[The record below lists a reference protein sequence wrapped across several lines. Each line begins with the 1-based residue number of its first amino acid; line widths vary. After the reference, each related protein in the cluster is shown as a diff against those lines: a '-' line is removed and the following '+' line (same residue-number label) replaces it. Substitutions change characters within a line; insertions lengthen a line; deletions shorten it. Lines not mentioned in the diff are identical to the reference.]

1 MVWRPKLSRRAAV
14 EASATVSSPDPS
26 EPPPARLIEATGL
39 LHDIRVSLDAR
50 CETESE
56 EDEGR
61 EIPWLGVGVALA
73 AFLPTFLSIVLG
85 GPLLLATALPP
96 ARQGPALA
104 QVGGPPLPTAPTEAL
119 SWPDDRPLGNAWNQ
133 GDGVAP
139 RPDGGPTKARHHV
152 GRRELDCLR
161 RAAALADEQA
171 AVRLAGSLRNQGYRV
186 DVRREDD
193 STLPWVLWTTKGP
206 ARRSPK

>member
-1 MVWRPKLSRRAAV
+1 MVWRPKLSTRAAG
-14 EASATVSSPDPS
+14 EASATVASPNPV

-39 LHDIRVSLDAR
+39 LHDIRVSIDAR

-85 GPLLLATALPP
+85 GPLLLATAIPP
-96 ARQGPALA
+96 ARQGAALA
-104 QVGGPPLPTAPTEAL
+104 QVGGAPRPAPAPAGRARRPPPPTAPTGAL
-119 SWPDDRPLGNAWNQ
+119 SWPDDRPLGNAWTQ

-139 RPDGGPTKARHHV
+139 RPDGGPTKAV
-152 GRRELDCLR
+152 KLAATDVVTWT
-161 RAAALADEQA
+161 RAAG
-171 AVRLAGSLRNQGYRV
+171 RS
-186 DVRREDD
+186 
-193 STLPWVLWTTKGP
+193 GP
-206 ARRSPK
+206 Q

>member
-50 CETESE
+50 YETESE

-61 EIPWLGVGVALA
+61 EIPWLGIGVALA
-73 AFLPTFLSIVLG
+73 AFVPTFLSIVLG

-96 ARQGPALA
+96 ASKGAGAGP
-104 QVGGPPLPTAPTEAL
+104 
-119 SWPDDRPLGNAWNQ
+119 
-133 GDGVAP
+133 
-139 RPDGGPTKARHHV
+139 
-152 GRRELDCLR
+152 GRRAPAPD
-161 RAAALADEQA
+161 RADRGAL
-171 AVRLAGSLRNQGYRV
+171 V
-186 DVRREDD
+186 VRRPPPRQRVE
-193 STLPWVLWTTKGP
+193 PG
-206 ARRSPK
+206 

>member
-1 MVWRPKLSRRAAV
+1 V

-85 GPLLLATALPP
+85 GPLLLATAIPP

-104 QVGGPPLPTAPTEAL
+104 QVGGPPLPTAPTE
-119 SWPDDRPLGNAWNQ
+119 
-133 GDGVAP
+133 
-139 RPDGGPTKARHHV
+139 
-152 GRRELDCLR
+152 
-161 RAAALADEQA
+161 
-171 AVRLAGSLRNQGYRV
+171 
-186 DVRREDD
+186 
-193 STLPWVLWTTKGP
+193 LWTSCVTMRISFSYA
-206 ARRSPK
+206 ARSEARSSSVSSSARNTARGWPRS